1 MKILHNSLQSTEIK
15 NDHFWKPIYSHM
27 HAHTQTRSDP
37 YMRTKIIREES
48 ERTTEKEKE
57 EEKKTD
63 SCFGVSFPFHL
74 LKKSNKTHS
83 THTAVC
89 GTGFFSLLSST
100 FLGISFS
107 HARVHRRILRE
118 LTIVFVSYSEKQE
131 SNFHCVDFIHSFFL
145 FLSRFNT
152 VLSNF

>member
-1 MKILHNSLQSTEIK
+1 MKKEVVKILHNSLQSTEIK

-37 YMRTKIIREES
+37 YTRTEIIREDS
-48 ERTTEKEKE
+48 ERTTEKK

-74 LKKSNKTHS
+74 LKKSNKTYKAH
-83 THTAVC
+83 TH
-89 GTGFFSLLSST
+89 GSIWNGFFFLSIWSST
-100 FLGISFS
+100 FLGISFC

-118 LTIVFVSYSEKQE
+118 LTIVFFSLFRETRI
-131 SNFHCVDFIHSFFL
+131 DFSLCRFYSFFL
-145 FLSRFNT
+145 SLS
-152 VLSNF
+152 LAI